1 MENVGKIALADI
13 TLVED
18 PNEDD
23 GRHTDDEGEW
33 ANCWADMQGAIL
45 KGRPHREGE
54 GGSGKV
60 DEVKEVAWINSIN
73 TFLNA
78 D

>member
-23 GRHTDDEGEW
+23 GRHTDDEGKW
-33 ANCWADMQGAIL
+33 
-45 KGRPHREGE
+45 
-54 GGSGKV
+54 
-60 DEVKEVAWINSIN
+60 DELDN
-73 TFLNA
+73 TFHGENA
-78 D
+78 DFQGN